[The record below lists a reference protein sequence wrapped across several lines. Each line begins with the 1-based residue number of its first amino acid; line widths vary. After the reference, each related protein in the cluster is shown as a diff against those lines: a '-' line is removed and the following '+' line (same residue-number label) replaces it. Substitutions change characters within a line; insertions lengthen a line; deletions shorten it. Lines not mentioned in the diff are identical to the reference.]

1 MKAFIRG
8 LHYEEARRTNTVP
21 EAETDDPTPQRARKE
36 QSNAELI
43 FLYKALMK
51 NEAGSTKT
59 MLRKKEV
66 FFMKRFASLILALV
80 LSLVLAVPAFA
91 MEANTVTEEVYDL
104 GNGITITVGVGGE
117 VPPMSSREMYGTTTT
132 DACRVQ
138 TYNMTASEGN
148 VCMGYIHNRDGLNSG
163 VKVDFE
169 VKVNGEIVNMPTQTA
184 ISQPA
189 YVKVESNT
197 GSGLNGYVRAV
208 ISPLNGGNVN
218 YSYNFNQSWN

>member
-43 FLYKALMK
+43 FLY
-51 NEAGSTKT
+51 
-59 MLRKKEV
+59 
-66 FFMKRFASLILALV
+66 
-80 LSLVLAVPAFA
+80 